1 MASHIQVVLKEDVS
15 NLGKTGELV
24 RVRPGYA
31 RNYLLPRQLAAVA
44 TEGNIS
50 QIEHER
56 KAALARMAK
65 LKQESEGIA
74 SALSAIT
81 IEISRPVG
89 EGDRLY
95 GAVTSRDVAEALKQK
110 GYDVDR
116 KKLTLPDSIK
126 QLGEYEVS
134 AKLGASVTAKVKL
147 VVKAVAT

>member
-1 MASHIQVVLKEDVS
+1 MASHIQVVLKEDVN

-44 TEGNIS
+44 TEGNIA

-65 LKQESEGIA
+65 LKQESEGVA
-74 SALSAIT
+74 AALSAIT
-81 IEISRPVG
+81 IEIARPVG

-126 QLGEYEVS
+126 QVGEYEVS
-134 AKLGASVTAKVKL
+134 AKLGAAVTAKVKL

>member
-1 MASHIQVVLKEDVS
+1 MASHIQVVLREDVS

-44 TEGNIS
+44 TEGNVAR
-50 QIEHER
+50 IEHEK

-74 SALSAIT
+74 AAMSAIT
-81 IEISRPVG
+81 IEISKPAG

-95 GAVTSRDVAEALKQK
+95 GAVTSRDVADALKAK

-126 QLGEYEVS
+126 QVGEYEVT
-134 AKLGASVTAKVKL
+134 AKLGAAVTAKVKL
-147 VVKAVAT
+147 VVKASA

>member
-44 TEGNIS
+44 TEGNIA

-74 SALSAIT
+74 AALSAIT
-81 IEISRPVG
+81 IEIARPVG

-95 GAVTSRDVAEALKQK
+95 GAVTSRDVADALKQK

-116 KKLTLPDSIK
+116 KKLTLPDAIK
-126 QLGEYEVS
+126 QVGEYEVS

-147 VVKAVAT
+147 VVKAAAT